1 MEKPISEKIKEA
13 RAFMNLSQS
22 KLAEE
27 VGVTT
32 RSIQAYELGEKKPR
46 LRVLLSLARALNVSS
61 KYLSDDECTD
71 PSAEIEKDQHLEA
84 AQQSFGV
91 KGAQKFDSVR
101 KDSIAFMAG
110 DDITE
115 EEKIKFIADM
125 QKAFVDNIRKAE
137 IKSSPKKNLPVAD
150 ETAQTSDHLDSL
162 TNTNTNRSEETQSGL
177 DIVNDIET
185 PQEKQPEKPL
195 MEVVKC
201 IPNENK
207 EQPEKELVNPVKV
220 WR

>member
-22 KLAEE
+22 RLAEE

-46 LRVLLSLARALNVSS
+46 LRVLLPLARVLNVSS

-91 KGAQKFDSVR
+91 KGAQEVDSLMNACA
-101 KDSIAFMAG
+101 AFMAG
-110 DDITE
+110 GDITE
-115 EEKIKFIADM
+115 EQKRKYFEAIQDAYVISRSEAKAKF
-125 QKAFVDNIRKAE
+125 
-137 IKSSPKKNLPVAD
+137 SPKKNLPVAN
-150 ETAQTSDHLDSL
+150 ETNREFESL
-162 TNTNTNRSEETQSGL
+162 NSSPNINTNPSA
-177 DIVNDIET
+177 ET
-185 PQEKQPEKPL
+185 PTIPVFVYDSKGGDSPQAKHPQKEEL
-195 MEVVKC
+195 IEVVKVGLG
-201 IPNENK
+201 ETTK
-207 EQPEKELVNPVKV
+207 RQE
-220 WR
+220 